1 MIGDGSPRR
10 VSGRGRVSRVL
21 VVIVGA
27 GVVIVAI
34 AALGVQA
41 VRGNRTVSVQRD
53 AHTIHD
59 AALDDAF
66 YHCIDVQTRSLISPG
81 EPILF
86 RDDLADL
93 VTLLKGD
100 GSWVTIA
107 NPPSTAVA
115 QISLRNNV
123 AGNGTCLGTVV
134 FATYAKPHDGVRV
147 RVGSGSSV
155 AGKGP
160 PPAPPL

>member
-1 MIGDGSPRR
+1 MSLGA
-10 VSGRGRVSRVL
+10 VVVAVL
-21 VVIVGA
+21 GMS
-27 GVVIVAI
+27 
-34 AALGVQA
+34 VQA
-41 VRGNRTVSVQRD
+41 VRGNRTVSVQRS
-53 AHTIHD
+53 ALTIHD

-66 YHCIDVQTRSLISPG
+66 YHCIDVQTRSLIAPG
-81 EPILF
+81 EPVLF
-86 RDDLADL
+86 TAVTNVSGLSDL
-93 VTLLKGD
+93 VTLLKGV

-115 QISLRNNV
+115 RISLRNNV
-123 AGNGTCLGTVV
+123 AGHRACLGTVV
-134 FATYAKPHDGVRV
+134 VATYTTPKDGVRV

>member
-1 MIGDGSPRR
+1 MPSTTA
-10 VSGRGRVSRVL
+10 STSRP
-21 VVIVGA
+21 
-27 GVVIVAI
+27 
-34 AALGVQA
+34 AASSHL
-41 VRGNRTVSVQRD
+41 GNRS
-53 AHTIHD
+53 
-59 AALDDAF
+59 
-66 YHCIDVQTRSLISPG
+66 CS
-81 EPILF
+81 
-86 RDDLADL
+86 RDDLGDL

-115 QISLRNNV
+115 RISLRNNV
-123 AGNGTCLGTVV
+123 AGDGTCLGTVV
-134 FATYAKPHDGVRV
+134 VATYAKPHDGVSV